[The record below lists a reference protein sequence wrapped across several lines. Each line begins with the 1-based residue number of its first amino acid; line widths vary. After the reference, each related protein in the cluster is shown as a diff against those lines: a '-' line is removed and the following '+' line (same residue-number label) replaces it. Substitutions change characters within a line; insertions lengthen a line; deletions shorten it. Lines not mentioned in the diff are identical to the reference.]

1 MQMMFPVRLSTL
13 TAALVFTLSMTSG
26 CVATSTGDRSAQ
38 GADNAAIAAAV
49 GDPRRPPADVSR
61 DPGRKPQELLEF
73 ARLRPG
79 QSVLDFFAGGGYL
92 TELAYYVVGSTGKV
106 TVYNN
111 AAYARISSKEAE
123 GRYGS
128 GRLPGVQQLVSAN
141 NQTELPEAAY
151 DVALFVMAYHDVYYL
166 DGERGWE
173 RIDTSRLLGELYRSI
188 KPGGTVLVVD
198 HVARPGI
205 PREQV
210 RTLHRIDPAL
220 IKADFA
226 AAGFVLDGEADF
238 LRNPA
243 DQIDVMAMLPP
254 VIGKTDRAVL
264 RFVRPAGAK

>member
-1 MQMMFPVRLSTL
+1 MVLPPRLTL
-13 TAALVFTLSMTSG
+13 LTTLVVALAIAPGCATTSPTER
-26 CVATSTGDRSAQ
+26 TSA
-38 GADNAAIAAAV
+38 GADNAAISAAI
-49 GDPRRPPADVSR
+49 GNPQRPAADVTR
-61 DPGRKPQELLEF
+61 DAGRKPQELLEF
-73 ARLRPG
+73 AGLRPG

-92 TELAYYVVGSTGKV
+92 TELAYYVVGPAGKV

-111 AAYARISSKEAE
+111 AGYSAISSKESEA
-123 GRYGS
+123 RYGN
-128 GRLPGVQQLVSAN
+128 GRLPGIQQLVSAN

-173 RIDTSRLLGELYRSI
+173 RIDVPRLLGELFRSI
-188 KPGGTVLVVD
+188 KSGGTVLVVD
-198 HVARPGI
+198 HAARPGL

-226 AAGFVLDGEADF
+226 AAGFVLDGESDV

-254 VIGKTDRAVL
+254 VRGTTDRAVL
-264 RFVRPAGAK
+264 RFVKPASAK

>member
-1 MQMMFPVRLSTL
+1 MHSPPRRTFPTSLMV
-13 TAALVFTLSMTSG
+13 ALAIVSG
-26 CVATSTGDRSAQ
+26 CATTNPAERPSA
-38 GADNAAIAAAV
+38 GADNAAIAAAIAN
-49 GDPRRPPADVSR
+49 PQRPAADVAR
-61 DPGRKPQELLEF
+61 DAGRKPKELLEF

-92 TELAYYVVGSTGKV
+92 TELAYYVVGPAGKV

-111 AAYARISSKEAE
+111 AGYAAISTKEAE
-123 GRYGS
+123 ARYGN
-128 GRLPGVQQLVSAN
+128 GRLPGIQQLSSAN

-173 RIDTSRLLGELYRSI
+173 RIDAPRLLGELFRSI

-198 HVARPGI
+198 HVARPGL

-210 RTLHRIDPAL
+210 RTLHRIDPAV

-226 AAGFVLDGEADF
+226 AAGFVLDGEADV

-243 DQIDVMAMLPP
+243 DQIDIMAMLPP
-254 VIGKTDRAVL
+254 VRGTTDRAVL
-264 RFVRPAGAK
+264 RFVKPTSGK